1 MEMGVGPRGFKWVL
15 ADLIELFMD
24 LLSLKLANQVG
35 KCSNQVNCLCS
46 YCTKSL
52 RNLRL
57 NIHWNG
63 TKKRTILAANATQF
77 HTLPAT
83 NCTIIA
89 GKMPRIPFSG
99 HEHWPRFYRWRR
111 RAWNFMIYEYV
122 PHIPVS
128 FCPRPLVISLAFAFL
143 RLQPK
148 LLQFPS
154 FFFFLAA
161 SPSHWAS
168 LWVLERLWPFD

>member
-57 NIHWNG
+57 NIH
-63 TKKRTILAANATQF
+63 
-77 HTLPAT
+77 
-83 NCTIIA
+83 
-89 GKMPRIPFSG
+89 
-99 HEHWPRFYRWRR
+99 
-111 RAWNFMIYEYV
+111 
-122 PHIPVS
+122 
-128 FCPRPLVISLAFAFL
+128 
-143 RLQPK
+143 
-148 LLQFPS
+148 
-154 FFFFLAA
+154 
-161 SPSHWAS
+161 
-168 LWVLERLWPFD
+168 